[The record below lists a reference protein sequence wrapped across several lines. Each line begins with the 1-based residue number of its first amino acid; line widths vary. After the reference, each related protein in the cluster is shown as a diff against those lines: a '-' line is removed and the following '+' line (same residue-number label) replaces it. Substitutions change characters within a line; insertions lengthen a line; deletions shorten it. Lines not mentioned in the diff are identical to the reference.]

1 MWKKPHMTGLSQK
14 TQNIES
20 CWLYAEIQYSKYL
33 KDNKNE
39 ELEQGFTTGLVYS
52 P

>member
-1 MWKKPHMTGLSQK
+1 MSESKNRTFCLADFMLKC
-14 TQNIES
+14 NI
-20 CWLYAEIQYSKYL
+20 LNTL

-39 ELEQGFTTGLVYS
+39 EVEQGFTTGLVYS